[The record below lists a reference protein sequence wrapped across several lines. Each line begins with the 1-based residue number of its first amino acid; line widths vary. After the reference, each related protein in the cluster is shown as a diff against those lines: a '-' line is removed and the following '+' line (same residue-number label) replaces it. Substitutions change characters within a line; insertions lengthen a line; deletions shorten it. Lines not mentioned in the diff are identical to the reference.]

1 VPAARQLYD
10 VLLGPIAADLQ
21 KANAKT
27 LMLSLHDS
35 LRYVPFAALND
46 GKGYLIE
53 TIAVVNIS
61 ASAMDKLASTPKGE
75 AWSAYGLGVTKAGVT
90 KSGMDY
96 SALTYAGKEL
106 DDVKNT
112 LGGKVFLDK
121 EFTKSTLQKGLGFY
135 PVIHIASHF
144 EFAPGS
150 IDDSMLLLGDGN
162 TLTLK
167 EIQIGLDF
175 KNVELLTLSACQTAV
190 GDDKL
195 DADGSEVEGLG
206 SIAQEKGAMAVIATL
221 WPVADESTA
230 LFMNALYNAHQVG
243 HQDKA
248 ESLRQAQ
255 LALLHADSQDAAASG
270 DGQRGLGRKEA
281 SLSTGGA
288 THDAHAPYAHPYYW
302 APFILMGNWL

>member
-1 VPAARQLYD
+1 
-10 VLLGPIAADLQ
+10 
-21 KANAKT
+21 
-27 LMLSLHDS
+27 
-35 LRYVPFAALND
+35 
-46 GKGYLIE
+46 
-53 TIAVVNIS
+53 
-61 ASAMDKLASTPKGE
+61 MDKLATAPK
-75 AWSAYGLGVTKAGVT
+75 ADTWSAYGLGVTKGGVT

-96 SALTYAGKEL
+96 AALTYAGQEL

-112 LGGKVFLDK
+112 LGGKIFLDK
-121 EFTKSTLQKGLGFY
+121 DFTKSTLQKGLGFY

-150 IDDSMLLLGDGN
+150 IDESMLLLGDGN
-162 TLTLK
+162 TMTLK

-195 DADGSEVEGLG
+195 GADGSEVEGLG

-221 WPVADESTA
+221 WPVADASTA
-230 LFMNALYNAHQVG
+230 MFMNALYKAHQTD
-243 HQDKA
+243 HLDKA

-255 LALLHADSQDAAASG
+255 LALLHADAQSAAAAGG
-270 DGQRGLGRKEA
+270 DQRGLSRKEA
-281 SLSTGGA
+281 SLSSLSA
-288 THDAHAPYAHPYYW
+288 NRDAHAPFAHPYYW